1 MANNSDYIRQAIAR
15 LGFFT
20 GDIGEHQFV
29 ARLLNLAA
37 TGNGVDPSSSTD
49 AFDALDGEVDTAPGS
64 NLEILMTALIGMTNG
79 GTFITNFIAA
89 VSDFIT
95 GTEDPSFNNK
105 LVDAIKGDPEFG
117 TRLFTVTSEVVHGPG
132 VDFCNYVPMSEL
144 LGDPSFNASFRS
156 PTKEQPNIVTVQ
168 FHNPALNFANR
179 SSGITGVFLNL
190 LPTIEIS
197 KCQPYV
203 DIKLLTKTP
212 QVQKN
217 AMGVNRIG
225 DGISLLRFL
234 NGKAA
239 VENGDPW
246 PMALPKGLELPTQPK
261 LDEEGNPMY
270 DENGQPITENAPAT
284 VAGMEVFTSPQTL
297 VNGNEPHYD
306 VGPERLTPA
315 GRQASVI
322 DRFRPFMTLKSFDIS
337 VAPAKGMIST
347 KSATIKLT
355 LHDRSRLAEIGQLV
369 KPDGIADVE
378 VMAGPTLK
386 VLDPTIALRQC

>member
-1 MANNSDYIRQAIAR
+1 MANNSDYIRQAVTR

-49 AFDALDGEVDTAPGS
+49 AFEALDGEVDTAPGS

-79 GTFITNFIAA
+79 GTFIGNFISS
-89 VSDFIT
+89 VSDFLS
-95 GTEDPSFNNK
+95 GTEDPSFNEK
-105 LVDAIKGDPEFG
+105 LVEAIKGDPEFG
-117 TRLFTVTSEVVHGPG
+117 TRLFTVTSEVEHGPG
-132 VDFCNYVPMSEL
+132 KEFCNYVLMSRL
-144 LGDPSFNASFRS
+144 LADPNFNSSFDA
-156 PTKEQPNIVTVQ
+156 PTKEKPNIATVQ

-217 AMGVNRIG
+217 SLGINRIG

-234 NGKAA
+234 NGKSA
-239 VENGDPW
+239 VEDGDP
-246 PMALPKGLELPTQPK
+246 
-261 LDEEGNPMY
+261 
-270 DENGQPITENAPAT
+270 
-284 VAGMEVFTSPQTL
+284 
-297 VNGNEPHYD
+297 
-306 VGPERLTPA
+306 
-315 GRQASVI
+315 
-322 DRFRPFMTLKSFDIS
+322 
-337 VAPAKGMIST
+337 
-347 KSATIKLT
+347 
-355 LHDRSRLAEIGQLV
+355 
-369 KPDGIADVE
+369 
-378 VMAGPTLK
+378 
-386 VLDPTIALRQC
+386 LRGGGDHCA